1 MATKISPIHRQPFPM
16 TKQAAGQKGAQ
27 IALFQQ
33 PEVPEPFKKA
43 VQAIHLSPVG
53 GALTLQQRRLFN
65 ALIKNAIE
73 HRLSKSD
80 APNIFQISIP
90 EMMAGLGLTTKDT
103 GYIKETAKSLMRT
116 VVDWDQLNSDGTAT
130 WTGSTL
136 VAGAKI
142 TGSQLSYSF
151 APQISEEL
159 LNPER
164 FAMIDMRIAKLFRRA
179 HSLALWENTVRYER
193 VGVTARIPLPV
204 FRNLILGREES
215 ETKYKEYKIFKRAVL
230 NPCISEINTVSD
242 HLIELVEHKNGRSVT
257 DLQFKINRKEPTS
270 QEEQQ
275 HSDLV
280 QAVVKLGVPLTE
292 AKKMVRTYGA
302 DRVKQAVAYT
312 RARVAKK
319 NSPAVDNVAAY
330 FRKSLTEDWGK
341 GAEVGEEKRGEAKAS
356 KTASART
363 PAEAKD
369 QYIAARLPDAQRY
382 FLELS
387 AEEQASLITEYNEQC
402 AAADLRLVTSKKPT
416 KLAQSSFFRWLAA
429 RTWGEPSSDDILSY
443 ILSGQV

>member
-1 MATKISPIHRQPFPM
+1 MSKP
-16 TKQAAGQKGAQ
+16 AAGQRGAQ

-53 GALTLQQRRLFN
+53 GALSLQQRRLFN

-73 HRLSKSD
+73 HRLAKSD
-80 APNIFQISIP
+80 SATIFQISIP
-90 EMMAGLGLTTKDT
+90 EMMTGLGLTTKDT

-193 VGVTARIPLPV
+193 IGVTTRIPLTI

-230 NPCISEINTVSD
+230 NPCIEEINAVSD

-257 DLQFKINRKEPTS
+257 ELQFKIKRKETPS
-270 QEEQQ
+270 EEDQQ
-275 HSDLV
+275 DLDLI
-280 QAVVKLGVPLTE
+280 QAVVKFGVPLTE
-292 AKKMVRTYGA
+292 AKKMTRTYGA
-302 DRVKQAVAYT
+302 ERVRQAVAYT
-312 RARVAKK
+312 KTRIGKK
-319 NSPAVDNVAAY
+319 NVPALDNVAAY
-330 FRKSLTEDWGK
+330 FRKAVTEDW
-341 GAEVGEEKRGEAKAS
+341 AKA
-356 KTASART
+356 ASPVEETRVDKKPPKAVGART

-369 QYIAARLPDAQRY
+369 QYIAARLPDAQAY
-382 FLELS
+382 FMELS
-387 AEEQASLITEYNEQC
+387 PDEQSALISQYNEQC
-402 AAADLRLVTSKKPT
+402 AAADLRLPTSKKPS
-416 KLAQSSFFRWLAA
+416 KLAQSSFFRWLAD
-429 RTWGEPSSDDILSY
+429 RTWGEPSADDILTF
-443 ILSGQV
+443 ILSGNV